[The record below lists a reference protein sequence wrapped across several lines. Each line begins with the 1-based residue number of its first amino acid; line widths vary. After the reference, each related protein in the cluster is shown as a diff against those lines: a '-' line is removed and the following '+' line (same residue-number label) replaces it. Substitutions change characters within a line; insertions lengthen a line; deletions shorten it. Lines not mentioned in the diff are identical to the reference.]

1 MFHKLSKLL
10 YFFCVFYVVADV
22 SIMLFEHYGM
32 TTRDETCRNEVMDRY
47 YEKHKSLEHFYERLA
62 MSQYILMNGTLDGFV
77 FE

>member
-1 MFHKLSKLL
+1 MFHKINKLF

-22 SIMLFEHYGM
+22 SIMLSEHYGM

-47 YEKHKSLEHFYERLA
+47 YEKHKSLEHFSERSA
-62 MSQYILMNGTLDGFV
+62 MSQYVLMNGTLDGFV